1 MFYTTTIETIK
12 KILEQENVLFVKSR
26 DYRLT
31 LNLLEKTFIDVHYIT
46 ESETLFK
53 EINQSEKAIFITTNM
68 LNSLSPTQLV
78 FVHYFCNN
86 TRQIKWID
94 IGDSLRDDLRGIV
107 PYIDALPIERQAIK
121 ERAEVLFNDIAQKHF
136 KGLKMCEVEMLA
148 RFAKTESEVIK
159 GKARFLSLN
168 HIQHITDSIT
178 EDRVGGCNNYKK
190 WINKIL
196 KVKQKFHTDVIP
208 RGAILFGWPGAGKS
222 HLAKYTATMLNENL
236 YKFDLGRVMSSYLGE
251 SERNLRSALNLLEV
265 LSPCVLWLDELDKF
279 FVGWKTDNTGVIAR
293 LLGELLFFLQ
303 EHREEIFTVATVNH
317 FDSIPVEFY
326 RKGRFTELWCVP
338 LPSAEVR
345 KEIFTIY
352 MNPGLFSGIDDT
364 FLNELASITEGFTP
378 SEICEV
384 IKSLTLDAYYT
395 EKKVKPQDVI
405 DMIKTTTPLTK
416 MRERDY
422 KKFLKFVKTY
432 NLKEV

>member
-12 KILEQENVLFVKSR
+12 EILKQENVLFIKSR
-26 DYRLT
+26 DYRLI
-31 LNLLEKTFIDVHYIT
+31 LKLLEKTFGEVHYIT
-46 ESETLFK
+46 ESDTLFGEIKQNK
-53 EINQSEKAIFITTNM
+53 EATLITTNM

-78 FVHYFCNN
+78 FIHYFCNN
-86 TRQIKWID
+86 TKQIKWID
-94 IGDSLRDDLRGIV
+94 VGDSLKDDLRGII
-107 PYIDALPIERQAIK
+107 PYIDALPIERQAIR
-121 ERAEVLFNDIAQKHF
+121 ERAETLFNNVAQKHF
-136 KGLKMCEVEMLA
+136 KGLRICEVEMLA
-148 RFAKTESEVIK
+148 RFAKTESEVIRE
-159 GKARFLSLN
+159 KARFLSLN
-168 HIQHITDSIT
+168 HIQHITDNIT
-178 EDRVGGCNNYKK
+178 EDKVGGCNNYKK
-190 WINKIL
+190 WMDKIL
-196 KVKQKFHTDVIP
+196 KVKQKFQTDIIP
-208 RGAILFGWPGAGKS
+208 KGAILFGWPGTGKS

-251 SERNLRSALNLLEV
+251 SEKNLRSVLNLLEV

-326 RKGRFTELWCVP
+326 RKGRFAELWHIP
-338 LPSAEVR
+338 LPSTEVR
-345 KEIFTIY
+345 REIFTIY
-352 MNPGLFSGIDDT
+352 IKPGLFSGVSDT
-364 FLNELASITEGFTP
+364 FLDELASITEGFTP

-384 IKSLTLDAYYT
+384 IKSLTLEAYYT

-405 DMIKTTTPLTK
+405 DLIKNTTPLTK

-432 NLKEV
+432 SLKEV